1 MLATSTLLRKYFLHL
16 GGITAASLDTTKMVL
31 EKRERLQFYLEH
43 LRQKI
48 DNGMEKLK
56 NIESMTIDVMR
67 LQVTALI
74 CPIVIVHSVA
84 ARGRHLSVNYPISIS
99 PNCPTLVWHNSIK
112 TDQSVTLLINP
123 WPLPLPCQASFCSCL
138 SC

>member
-1 MLATSTLLRKYFLHL
+1 MRYTTFPISRGDESVKFFWNFGYDSLRKYFLHL

-67 LQVTALI
+67 LQVQGEPANKGHR
-74 CPIVIVHSVA
+74 V
-84 ARGRHLSVNYPISIS
+84 
-99 PNCPTLVWHNSIK
+99 
-112 TDQSVTLLINP
+112 
-123 WPLPLPCQASFCSCL
+123 SF
-138 SC
+138 

>member
-1 MLATSTLLRKYFLHL
+1 MIMRVDCSILFTFADAQRPPAMEVVKKADIPHDDNAMFKFNNSAIYASRGDESVKFFGNFGYESLRKYFLHL
-16 GGITAASLDTTKMVL
+16 GVITAASLDITKKVL

-67 LQVTALI
+67 LQV
-74 CPIVIVHSVA
+74 
-84 ARGRHLSVNYPISIS
+84 
-99 PNCPTLVWHNSIK
+99 CPTVL
-112 TDQSVTLLINP
+112 T
-123 WPLPLPCQASFCSCL
+123 F
-138 SC
+138 

>member
-1 MLATSTLLRKYFLHL
+1 MSHSIIFTFADGQNPPAMEMVKKSGLLHTDEAMFKFNNSAIYASRGDESVKFFWNFGYESLRKYFLHL
-16 GGITAASLDTTKMVL
+16 GGITAASLDTTKKVL

-67 LQVTALI
+67 LQVH
-74 CPIVIVHSVA
+74 VHT
-84 ARGRHLSVNYPISIS
+84 NYF
-99 PNCPTLVWHNSIK
+99 V
-112 TDQSVTLLINP
+112 
-123 WPLPLPCQASFCSCL
+123 
-138 SC
+138 